1 MAIMV
6 TGGAGYIGSQMS
18 HELTDA
24 GEQVVVLDDLST
36 GLRAAVPDGA
46 AFVEGKVQDEALVSR
61 VLEQHAIDAVIHFAG
76 SIIVPESVAKPLD
89 YYLNNTAATAH
100 LLRACVAGGVSCFI
114 FSSTAAVYG
123 EPDVVP
129 TPEDA
134 PLEPTSPYGSSKM
147 MTELMLRDVHRAHG
161 LRYGILRYFNVAG
174 ADPRGRTGQRTAE
187 ATHLIK
193 VASQVALGL
202 RPRLGIFGD
211 DYPTADGTGV
221 RDYIHV
227 QDLVTAHRL
236 ALRHLR
242 QGGDCFTANCGY
254 GRGYSVR
261 EVVAAIEEVVGHPI
275 PVAVEARRPGDPA
288 TLVAQCDRVR
298 RLLGWTPKYD
308 DLVTIVRHALDWER
322 SYAPTR

>member
-18 HELTDA
+18 HDLVDA

-36 GLRAAVPDGA
+36 GHRAAVPGGA
-46 AFVEGKVQDEALVSR
+46 AFVEGKIQDEALVSR
-61 VLEQHAIDAVIHFAG
+61 VLGQHAVDAVIHFAG
-76 SIIVPESVAKPLD
+76 SIIVPESVEDPVG

-100 LLRACVAGGVSCFI
+100 LLRACVAAGVSCFI

-123 EPDVVP
+123 EPEIVP

-134 PLEPTSPYGSSKM
+134 PLKPTSPYGSSKM

-161 LRYGILRYFNVAG
+161 LRFGVLRYFNVAG
-174 ADPRGRTGQRTAE
+174 ADVQGRTGQRTAN

-193 VASQVALGL
+193 VASQVALGM
-202 RPRLGIFGD
+202 RSRLAIFGD

-236 ALRHLR
+236 ALHHLR
-242 QGGDCFTANCGY
+242 DGGDCFTANCGY

-261 EVVAAIEEVVGHPI
+261 EVIGAIEEVVGRPI

-288 TLVAQCDRVR
+288 TVVARCERIR
-298 RLLGWTPKYD
+298 GLLGWTPEYD
-308 DLVTIVRHALDWER
+308 DLATIVSHALAWER
-322 SYAPTR
+322 ACASSE